1 MRAGKPERQESSR
14 NGEKMRVYYTGIA
27 SEKSGLMR
35 TDAEKKRTD
44 AEKKD
49 KKNTLDFTLGYVG
62 KGKG

>member
-1 MRAGKPERQESSR
+1 
-14 NGEKMRVYYTGIA
+14 MRVYYTGIA